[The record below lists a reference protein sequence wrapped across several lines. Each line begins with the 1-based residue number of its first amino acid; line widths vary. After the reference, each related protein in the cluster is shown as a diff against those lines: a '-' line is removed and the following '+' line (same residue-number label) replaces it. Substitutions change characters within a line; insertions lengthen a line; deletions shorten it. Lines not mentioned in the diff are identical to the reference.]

1 MCCRI
6 VYEWTNDKRQ
16 HNGDTDQKIH
26 FDSFQPFHFIQFYSF
41 TFNST
46 DNKQWNKWSVS
57 FFVVVVIVILFCFGS
72 FYFFQTYFQSLFFF
86 FFFSL
91 VSHGSNQNPES
102 WYGRFIR
109 FFNQLTIK
117 RHEKSVYTLSLSISH
132 SHWRYTRYIDKQN
145 KKKVS
150 LVFYHYISWDDNFNL
165 FFACNLFSS
174 CCLFLLL
181 VKKKNLLCKKMFFF
195 LLSILI
201 YTINI
206 VVDQW

>member
-46 DNKQWNKWSVS
+46 DNKRWNKWSVS

-117 RHEKSVYTLSLSISH
+117 RHEKSVYTLTLFLTHTGGIHDILINKTKKKLASFFTITSHGMTISISFLPA
-132 SHWRYTRYIDKQN
+132 ICFLP
-145 KKKVS
+145 V
-150 LVFYHYISWDDNFNL
+150 VFFYCWS
-165 FFACNLFSS
+165 
-174 CCLFLLL
+174 
-181 VKKKNLLCKKMFFF
+181 KKNLLCKKMFFF
-195 LLSILI
+195 SSLDSYIHH
-201 YTINI
+201 
-206 VVDQW
+206 